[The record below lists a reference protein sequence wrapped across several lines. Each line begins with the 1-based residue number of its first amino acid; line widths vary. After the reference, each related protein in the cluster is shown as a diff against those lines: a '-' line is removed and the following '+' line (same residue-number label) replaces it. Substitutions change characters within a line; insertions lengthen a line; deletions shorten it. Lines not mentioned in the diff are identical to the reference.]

1 MISMNL
7 HSCSPYLLRRHLKRD
22 SKDQSPMTR
31 RRFVIFAHW
40 MTAFLLAVLLIKGPS
55 APTWLTLAFSGLSG
69 LWFASYVSCRG
80 PLAKPGP
87 KLVGITRPVHRLQH
101 HALYF
106 AMAAAAVASL
116 TVLEDEVT
124 GRALTVLLFLGLLHG
139 LFHLWR
145 HTALFD
151 GALRLIL
158 PKFMH
163 GVL

>member
-1 MISMNL
+1 MNL
-7 HSCSPYLLRRHLKRD
+7 RSCSLYHLRHHLKRD
-22 SKDQSPMTR
+22 PENRSPMIR
-31 RRFVIFAHW
+31 RRFIIFAHW
-40 MTAFLLAVLLIKGPS
+40 MAAFLLAVLLIKGPS

-69 LWFASYVSCRG
+69 LWFASYVFGRG

-87 KLVGITRPVHRLQH
+87 KLVGITRPIHRLQH

-106 AMAAAAVASL
+106 GMAAAAVASL
-116 TVLEDEVT
+116 SVLEDEVT